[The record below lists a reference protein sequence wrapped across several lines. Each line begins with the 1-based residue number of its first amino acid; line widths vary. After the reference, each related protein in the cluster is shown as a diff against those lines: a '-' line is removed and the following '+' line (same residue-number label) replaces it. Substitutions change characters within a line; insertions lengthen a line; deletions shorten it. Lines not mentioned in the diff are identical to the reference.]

1 MCLKADSHE
10 LRLTR
15 AFVADSC
22 IATAEIRNF
31 QFWAGALV
39 WWLWEETHI
48 LKVVGSNPA
57 PYTGWTFFTYCKNCN
72 VCLKRPKINEKEA
85 GVGPFF

>member
-1 MCLKADSHE
+1 MQHLVTLLQSMCLKADSHE

-39 WWLWEETHI
+39 RWLWEETHI
-48 LKVVGSNPA
+48 LKVVGSNPSTV
-57 PYTGWTFFTYCKNCN
+57 YWMDIFHKY
-72 VCLKRPKINEKEA
+72 LL
-85 GVGPFF
+85 